1 MNRLEKDDYD
11 PNKSI
16 LLINH
21 NEERCKVKQKQNEIS
36 VCLRCGGNKCVCEP
50 QKSEHS
56 RATQQRD

>member
-1 MNRLEKDDYD
+1 MTMFQERVYCL
-11 PNKSI
+11 
-16 LLINH
+16 NH
-21 NEERCKVKQKQNEIS
+21 NEERCQVKQKQNEIS